1 MGAYTMIKNFAALD
15 ENNFVVAVIAGE
27 SLESVKD
34 MFKENN
40 WVETYANDENK
51 TLAGVGYK
59 YYQEVD
65 DFKGPSYYTDWDE
78 LEACGCEKSWEHLK
92 IDPNSWS

>member
-1 MGAYTMIKNFAALD
+1 MIKNFAALD

-40 WVETYANDENK
+40 
-51 TLAGVGYK
+51 
-59 YYQEVD
+59 
-65 DFKGPSYYTDWDE
+65 
-78 LEACGCEKSWEHLK
+78 
-92 IDPNSWS
+92 